1 MPGDAVAATT
11 ELLSPEIVDKMAAA
25 AGLDLATTRR
35 AVQAGVPAI
44 LSGLMEIVGK
54 PAGVRRL
61 ACAVVK
67 QPADPWQGVA
77 HTAEGW
83 TRLAQD
89 GGNLLV
95 SLLGGESV
103 AALASS
109 IGKLTGASGEATRT
123 LLSLLAPAIV
133 CALGQERRNA
143 GVDALGIADVLRS
156 QKDLVAAAIP
166 ADLARLLQSSGF
178 YENLGVAK
186 SSARQGRAA
195 RALAAASAAWALP
208 LLALAAS
215 AWFILGDRAN
225 WKVGSERAGLAAS
238 TSQMADG
245 SPDDIAII
253 AAIRGDWVSSAAYQG
268 RGIYSRA
275 GVKLGTVA
283 DLVIAPDGRIVAA
296 VIDVEH
302 SLGIGHKDVAVPFSV
317 LRHSRPRSDGH
328 LLVDVASDVASDRL
342 RAAPAVEL
350 SGGRTPLPA
359 QGSEDAAA
367 NRLSERRLDPR

>member
-11 ELLSPEIVDKMAAA
+11 ELLSPDIVDKMAAA

-35 AVQAGVPAI
+35 AVHAGIPAI
-44 LSGLMEIVGK
+44 LSGLIDSVCK

-67 QPADPWQGVA
+67 QPPDPWQGVA
-77 HTAEGW
+77 HTADGW

-166 ADLARLLQSSGF
+166 ADLASSC
-178 YENLGVAK
+178 
-186 SSARQGRAA
+186 SRAVFTNT
-195 RALAAASAAWALP
+195 SALP
-208 LLALAAS
+208 SRRRDKAGQRERWRPRQPHGRCRCWRSRPRRGSSWAIGQIGRWAANAP
-215 AWFILGDRAN
+215 AWPLRPRKWRMAQPTTSPSLRR
-225 WKVGSERAGLAAS
+225 SEATGFPPLHIRGAAS
-238 TSQMADG
+238 TVV
-245 SPDDIAII
+245 
-253 AAIRGDWVSSAAYQG
+253 RV
-268 RGIYSRA
+268 
-275 GVKLGTVA
+275 
-283 DLVIAPDGRIVAA
+283 
-296 VIDVEH
+296 
-302 SLGIGHKDVAVPFSV
+302 
-317 LRHSRPRSDGH
+317 
-328 LLVDVASDVASDRL
+328 
-342 RAAPAVEL
+342 
-350 SGGRTPLPA
+350 
-359 QGSEDAAA
+359 
-367 NRLSERRLDPR
+367 